1 MVLSKKEILK
11 ALAKWNQAWDD
22 HDLDGVMALF
32 HPRIVFENWT
42 GGKAEGIEALR
53 KAWEPWFKNHGGFRF
68 IGEDTFV
75 DEAAQKVL
83 YEWTLDWPSSEK
95 GYQGKREKRRG
106 LDVMHFQDGK
116 IIRKSTYCKTT
127 LEIDGKRIKLA
138 AA

>member
-22 HDLDGVMALF
+22 HDLDEVMALF
-32 HPRIVFENWT
+32 HPQIVFENWT

-53 KAWEPWFKNHGGFRF
+53 KAWEPWFKNHGGFHF

-75 DEAAQKVL
+75 DEAVQKVL
-83 YEWTLDWPSSEK
+83 YEWTVDWQSSEK
-95 GYQGKREKRRG
+95 GYQGKRERRRG

-116 IIRKSTYCKTT
+116 IIRKSTYCKTV
-127 LEIDGKRIKLA
+127 LEINGKRIKLA
-138 AA
+138 AE